1 VIEEALFEFR
11 RHKTLAERALASLD
25 DEAFFRRPAEQ
36 SNSAALVVK
45 HLAGNLQSRW
55 TDLLT
60 SDGDKPGR
68 DRDREFVLEAE
79 DSRARLMAAWDAGWE
94 AVLKSMSELSPADLE
109 RTITIRGEVQ
119 TVRQAVLRG
128 LTHAAYHVGQILYL
142 ARWLAPS
149 GSWLTI
155 APGSSGAH
163 RGGYLR

>member
-1 VIEEALFEFR
+1 
-11 RHKTLAERALASLD
+11 
-25 DEAFFRRPAEQ
+25 
-36 SNSAALVVK
+36 
-45 HLAGNLQSRW
+45 
-55 TDLLT
+55 
-60 SDGDKPGR
+60 
-68 DRDREFVLEAE
+68 
-79 DSRARLMAAWDAGWE
+79 
-94 AVLKSMSELSPADLE
+94 MSELSPADLE